1 MFAVK
6 HIEPHQL
13 SCTIQFLRV
22 RARGMACE
30 SILQK
35 SWYFCF
41 VPCGPCK
48 KDAELLIFRTFI
60 VRFRILRLSE
70 LSLARGMYSNRNQTI
85 PGYAYVFISRLALYL
100 FEEFRL
106 FISLMG
112 LIYPTSI
119 AKINVY

>member
-1 MFAVK
+1 MFTVK

-22 RARGMACE
+22 RPRGMACE

-70 LSLARGMYSNRNQTI
+70 LSLASGMYSTRNKTI
-85 PGYAYVFISRLALYL
+85 LGYAYVFLTVVWLC
-100 FEEFRL
+100 
-106 FISLMG
+106 
-112 LIYPTSI
+112 IYSKNLGFLK
-119 AKINVY
+119 A